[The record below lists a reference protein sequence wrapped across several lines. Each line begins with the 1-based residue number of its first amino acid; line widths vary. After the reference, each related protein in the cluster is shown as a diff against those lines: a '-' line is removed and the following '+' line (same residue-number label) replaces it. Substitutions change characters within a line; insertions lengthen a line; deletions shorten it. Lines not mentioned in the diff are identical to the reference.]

1 MICQGCCQD
10 VNVSHKAVVNRDSLC
25 FAFPDAL
32 RFVDLDMVNKLPQQW
47 GGQLVHLHK
56 LSDGSD
62 KLVLIGR
69 LPFRLRNLL
78 PELWDL
84 RFQGKLLYIVFVGN
98 LQEALVRKKPFRI
111 LFKGL
116 FVEPGYGFRAHQ
128 GLLQLALKALL
139 FLCNFPVGFAFQ
151 KVGEHCLVIP
161 QELRHSLRLQLYHL
175 LNSVRPH
182 ILPGRAIAG

>member
-25 FAFPDAL
+25 FAFPDTL

-69 LPFRLRNLL
+69 LLLRFRNFL

-84 RFQGKLLYIVFVGN
+84 RFQGKPLYIVFVGN
-98 LQEALVRKKPFRI
+98 LQEALVGKKPFRI
-111 LFKGL
+111 LFEGL
-116 FVEPGYGFRAHQ
+116 LLEPEYGFRAHQ
-128 GLLQLALKALL
+128 CLLQLTLKS
-139 FLCNFPVGFAFQ
+139 FFSS
-151 KVGEHCLVIP
+151 VISRLD
-161 QELRHSLRLQLYHL
+161 LRSRR
-175 LNSVRPH
+175 SVDIGSSSR
-182 ILPGRAIAG
+182 RNCAIRCSSSFTTCSIASACT